1 MGQNKLTKLLEI
13 FQLEQIEHDIFR
25 GVSYDLGFPAL
36 FGGQVLGQALMAASL
51 TVAPERQAHS
61 MHAYFLRPG
70 DANAPIVYLV
80 TRTRDG
86 RSFTTRHVRPIQHG
100 QPIFDMSASFHVHE
114 ENFEHQDPMPE
125 GLPEPESLKNLQ
137 ELYGSNAQLPDY
149 VREQMMRER
158 PVEMRPV
165 NVLEKLNPE
174 PQEPVKYVWFRA
186 AGTVPDDPR
195 LHQAV
200 LAYASDFELLGTT
213 MLPHGVSF
221 VQKDIQ
227 AASLDHALWIH
238 RPFRVD
244 EWLLYRMTS
253 SNMYN
258 SRGLAHGQI
267 YNRAG
272 QLVASVAQ
280 EGLVRRLSAGK
291 KRGR

>member
-13 FQLEQIEHDIFR
+13 FQLEQIEHNIFR

-36 FGGQVLGQALMAASL
+36 FGGQVLGQALMAANH
-51 TVAPERQAHS
+51 TVDSERQAHS

-70 DANAPIVYLV
+70 DAHAPIVYQV

-86 RSFTTRHVRPIQHG
+86 RSFTTRHVRAIQHG
-100 QPIFDMSASFHVHE
+100 QPIFDMSASYQTQE
-114 ENFEHQDPMPE
+114 ENFEHQDAMPP
-125 GLPEPESLKNLQ
+125 GLPEPEGLKNML
-137 ELYGSNAQLPDY
+137 ELYGDNEQVPEF
-149 VREQMMRER
+149 VRNQILRDR

-165 NVLEKLNPE
+165 NVIEKSDPKPRE
-174 PQEPVKYVWFRA
+174 PIKYVWFRA
-186 AGTVPDDPR
+186 AGKVPEDSR

-221 VQKDIQ
+221 LQKDIQ

-244 EWLLYRMTS
+244 EWLLYSMNS

-267 YNRAG
+267 FSRDG

-280 EGLVRRLSAGK
+280 EGLVRRLT
-291 KRGR
+291 RE

>member
-1 MGQNKLTKLLEI
+1 MGQNKLTRLLEI
-13 FQLEQIEHDIFR
+13 FQLEQIEHNIFR

-36 FGGQVLGQALMAASL
+36 FGGQVLGQALMAANH
-51 TVAPERQAHS
+51 TVGPERQAHS

-70 DANAPIVYLV
+70 DAHAPIVYQV

-86 RSFTTRHVRPIQHG
+86 RSFTTRHVRAIQHG
-100 QPIFDMSASFHVHE
+100 QPIFDMSASYQTPE
-114 ENFEHQDPMPE
+114 QNFEHQDAMPQ

-137 ELYGSNAQLPDY
+137 ELYGDNQGLPDY
-149 VREQMMRER
+149 VRDQMTRDR

-165 NVLEKLNPE
+165 SNFEKLNPE
-174 PQEPVKYVWFRA
+174 PREPFKHIWFRA
-186 AGTVPDDPR
+186 AGKVPDDPQ

-244 EWLLYRMTS
+244 EWLLYSMHS

-267 YNRAG
+267 FNRAG

-280 EGLVRRLSAGK
+280 EGLVRRLTGDK
-291 KRGR
+291 KRSG